1 MSWREFGP
9 VSLARADLEYT
20 INSCSMNRGLPSCLA
35 AEDPST
41 SYHTKGL
48 DIAAAAY
55 TSEVRLRFPFR
66 FLLPPS

>member
-1 MSWREFGP
+1 
-9 VSLARADLEYT
+9 
-20 INSCSMNRGLPSCLA
+20 MNRGLPSCLA

-55 TSEVRLRFPFR
+55 TSEVSSYSLPS
-66 FLLPPS
+66 LLWSL